1 MFQETDILKNVTTLC
16 LFVLILFC
24 IGCSEQASLNVSDN
38 HTRIAA
44 GHDCSQ
50 TPDCFFDRYPENWEH
65 ALYQRELTARYEAK
79 ELAKK

>member
-1 MFQETDILKNVTTLC
+1 MLRNITTLC

-24 IGCSEQASLNVSDN
+24 IGCSEQTSLNMPDN

-44 GHDCSQ
+44 GYDYSKK
-50 TPDCFFDRYPENWEH
+50 PDCFFDRYPENWEH
-65 ALYQRELTARYEAK
+65 ALYHRELTARYEAK

>member
-1 MFQETDILKNVTTLC
+1 MPRNGMSLC

-24 IGCSEQASLNVSDN
+24 IGCGQQANLNVSN
-38 HTRIAA
+38 TSTEITA

-65 ALYQRELTARYEAK
+65 VLYQRELTARYEAR
-79 ELAKK
+79 EVAKK

>member
-1 MFQETDILKNVTTLC
+1 MFEDTDMLRNAMSLC

-24 IGCSEQASLNVSDN
+24 IGCGEQTNLNMPDN
-38 HTRIAA
+38 HTKIAA
-44 GHDCSQ
+44 GHDCSK

-65 ALYQRELTARYEAK
+65 VLYQRELTARYEAR